1 MGFMDRVKAAL
12 GIAPAHRLV
21 EFPDEVRQVDVD
33 TVHVHTANLSP
44 DTDEKLV
51 IVTMPASALS
61 HIALIDGP
69 TQLTH
74 PTERPVTWVPVDH
87 DADPLL
93 DPNLGWIIPL
103 TAATAVELRALPE
116 GPGEHELSSLHLG
129 LILE

>member
-1 MGFMDRVKAAL
+1 MDRVKSAL
-12 GIAPAHRLV
+12 GIVPARKLV
-21 EFPDEVRQVDVD
+21 EMPQEVRRVDVD
-33 TVHVHTANLSP
+33 KLHVHTANLSP
-44 DTDEKLV
+44 DTDEKMV
-51 IVTMPASALS
+51 IVTMPAEALL
-61 HIALIDGP
+61 LIDGP

-74 PTERPVTWVPVDH
+74 HAERPVTFAPVER

-103 TAATAVELRALPE
+103 TPATAAELRALPP